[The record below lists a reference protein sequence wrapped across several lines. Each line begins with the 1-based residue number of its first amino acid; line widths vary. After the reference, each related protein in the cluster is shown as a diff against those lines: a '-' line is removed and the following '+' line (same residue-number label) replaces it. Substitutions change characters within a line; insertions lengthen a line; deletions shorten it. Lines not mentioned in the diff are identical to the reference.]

1 MSLLSKR
8 KPEELKGVRNFFKIV
23 SLPSWPR
30 ALQSVPI
37 VLVCAIHRLIR
48 FVYSILIPFVGS
60 SLPPFRV
67 LLRHQLKVSQFA
79 VERIYI
85 DYNVKIRQIDKIDKS
100 ILMAIQQRK
109 IYIFHQGPGWSSVF
123 PMLSSLI
130 VLRCFQLVSDLR
142 INIEKAG
149 YGSCH
154 RFVTQQVN
162 MSWLGSTL
170 LLASWTLNAAQSA

>member
-123 PMLSSLI
+123 PMLSCLDRLLWLCSVASSSSLI
-130 VLRCFQLVSDLR
+130 CVSILKKRDT
-142 INIEKAG
+142 AAA
-149 YGSCH
+149 
-154 RFVTQQVN
+154 TA
-162 MSWLGSTL
+162 L
-170 LLASWTLNAAQSA
+170 LHNR